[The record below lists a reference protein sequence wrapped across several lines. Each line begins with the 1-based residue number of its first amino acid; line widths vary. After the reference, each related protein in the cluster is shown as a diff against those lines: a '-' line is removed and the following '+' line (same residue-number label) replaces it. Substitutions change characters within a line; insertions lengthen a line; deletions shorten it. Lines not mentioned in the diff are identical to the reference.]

1 MNDEMFHPATLDVA
15 EWLRFDAATNPY
27 GPSPKVREA
36 TAAFAR
42 TGDFSRYDDEE
53 RAESLRGDLAA
64 HWGLSPDHF
73 IVYNGS
79 GEAVVWLFLA
89 RLLLERQRLLIPS
102 PSYERFVALG
112 QRCAAEVIPVP
123 LHEED
128 FALVPERFIE
138 AGRQSGAR
146 VLLLSSPNNPTGNLL
161 CDEWEIARLLDG
173 LPDCLCI
180 VDEAYADYAGH
191 SCVPW
196 VQERGNLVVL
206 RTFSKAY
213 GMAGLRIGYAIG
225 PKPIIT
231 ALSQMQVPWAVNALS
246 LVAARAALA
255 DQGYLH
261 QIVAQIRSDCQAL
274 YEGLNERPWLR
285 AYPSAANFFWVRCEG
300 IGPERLRAG
309 LEKRRMRARWRQD
322 APGFVR
328 LTSLRPQ
335 DNEYLLAVLDEIGH
349 AD

>member
-1 MNDEMFHPATLDVA
+1 MNDK
-15 EWLRFDAATNPY
+15 WLRFDAATNPY

-36 TAAFAR
+36 MVAFAR
-42 TGDFSRYDDEE
+42 TGDFSCYSDEE
-53 RAESLRGDLAA
+53 RAESLRADLAA

-89 RLLLERQRLLIPS
+89 RLLLKQQRLLIPF

-112 QRCAAEVIPVP
+112 QQCAAEVISVP

-161 CDEWEIARLLDG
+161 CGDAELASLLDE

-180 VDEAYADYAGH
+180 VDEAYADYA
-191 SCVPW
+191 SRSYVSW
-196 VQERGNLVVL
+196 VQERENLVVL

-225 PKPIIT
+225 PKPVIA
-231 ALSQMQVPWAVNALS
+231 ALGQMQVPWAVNALS
-246 LVAARAALA
+246 LVAAQAALA
-255 DQGYLH
+255 DQSYLR

-300 IGPERLRAG
+300 IGSERLRAG
-309 LEKRRMRARWRQD
+309 LEKRRMRARWRRD

-328 LTSLRPQ
+328 LTALRPQ
-335 DNEYLLAVLDEIGH
+335 DNEYLLTALDEIGPS
-349 AD
+349 D

>member
-1 MNDEMFHPATLDVA
+1 MTDK
-15 EWLRFDAATNPY
+15 WLRFDAATNPY
-27 GPSPKVREA
+27 GPSPQVREA
-36 TAAFAR
+36 MAAFAR
-42 TGDFSRYDDEE
+42 TGDFSRYSDEE
-53 RAESLRGDLAA
+53 RAESLREDLAA

-89 RLLLERQRLLIPS
+89 RLLLERQGLLIPF

-112 QRCAAEVIPVP
+112 QRCAAEVIAVP
-123 LHEED
+123 LHEQD
-128 FALVPERFIE
+128 FALVPERFIA

-161 CDEWEIARLLDG
+161 CGQAELARLLDE

-180 VDEAYADYAGH
+180 IDEAYADYAGH

-196 VQERGNLVVL
+196 VREHANLVVL

-213 GMAGLRIGYAIG
+213 GMAGLRVGYAIG
-225 PKPIIT
+225 PKPVVA
-231 ALSQMQVPWAVNALS
+231 ALGQMQVPWAVNALS
-246 LVAARAALA
+246 LVAAQAALA
-255 DQGYLH
+255 DQRYL
-261 QIVAQIRSDCQAL
+261 QEVVAQIRSDCQSL
-274 YEGLNERPWLR
+274 YAGLNERPWLR
-285 AYPSAANFFWVRCEG
+285 AYPSAANFFWLRCEG
-300 IGPERLRAG
+300 IGPERLRLG
-309 LEKRRMRARWRQD
+309 LEERRIRVRWRQD

-335 DNEYLLAVLDEIGH
+335 DNEYLLTALDAIRPL
-349 AD
+349 D

>member
-1 MNDEMFHPATLDVA
+1 MNDA
-15 EWLRFDAATNPY
+15 WLRFDAATNPY

-36 TAAFAR
+36 MAAFAR
-42 TGDFSRYDDEE
+42 TGDFSRYGDEE
-53 RAESLRGDLAA
+53 RAESLRRDLAA
-64 HWGLSPDHF
+64 HWGLSPEHF

-89 RLLLERQRLLIPS
+89 RLLLAQQRLLIPS

-123 LHEED
+123 LHAED

-138 AGRQSGAR
+138 AGQRSRAR

-161 CDEWEIARLLDG
+161 CGEREMARLLEG

-180 VDEAYADYAGH
+180 VDEAYADYAGY

-196 VQERGNLVVL
+196 VRERKNLVVL

-213 GMAGLRIGYAIG
+213 GMAGLRVGYAMG
-225 PKPIIT
+225 PKPVIA

-255 DQGYLH
+255 DQRYVCEV
-261 QIVAQIRSDCQAL
+261 VAHIRSDCEAL

-300 IGPERLRAG
+300 IGPQRLRAG
-309 LEKRRMRARWRQD
+309 LEKRRIRARWRQD

-328 LTSLRPQ
+328 LTSLRPE
-335 DNEYLLAVLDEIGH
+335 DNEYLLAALDEIEQS
-349 AD
+349 D

>member
-1 MNDEMFHPATLDVA
+1 MNDK
-15 EWLRFDAATNPY
+15 WLRFDAATNPY
-27 GPSPKVREA
+27 GPSSKVREA
-36 TAAFAR
+36 IAAFAC
-42 TGDFSRYDDEE
+42 TGDFSRYSDEE

-64 HWGLSPDHF
+64 YWGLSPDHF

-89 RLLLERQRLLIPS
+89 RLLLKQQRLLIPF

-112 QRCAAEVIPVP
+112 QRCAAEVIPVS

-128 FALVPERFIE
+128 FALVPECFIE

-161 CDEWEIARLLDG
+161 CGDAEIARLLDE

-180 VDEAYADYAGH
+180 VDEAYADYAGY
-191 SCVPW
+191 SCVSW
-196 VQERGNLVVL
+196 VQERENLVVL

-213 GMAGLRIGYAIG
+213 GMAGLRVGYAVG
-225 PKPIIT
+225 PKSVIA
-231 ALSQMQVPWAVNALS
+231 ALGQMQVPWAVNALS
-246 LVAARAALA
+246 LVAAQAALA
-255 DQGYLH
+255 DQSYLH
-261 QIVAQIRSDCQAL
+261 QVVVQIRSDCQTL

-285 AYPSAANFFWVRCEG
+285 AYPSAANFFWLRCEE
-300 IGPERLRAG
+300 IGPERLRAE
-309 LEKRRMRARWRQD
+309 LEKRQIRARWRRD

-335 DNEYLLAVLDEIGH
+335 DNEYLLNALDEIGPSG
-349 AD
+349 

>member
-1 MNDEMFHPATLDVA
+1 MNDK
-15 EWLRFDAATNPY
+15 WLRFDAATNPY

-36 TAAFAR
+36 LAAFAR

-53 RAESLRGDLAA
+53 RAESLRRDLAA
-64 HWGLSPDHF
+64 HWGLPPDHF

-89 RLLLERQRLLIPS
+89 RLLLEQQRLLVPA

-112 QRCAAEVIPVP
+112 QRCATEVIPVP
-123 LHEED
+123 LAEAD
-128 FALVPERFIE
+128 FALVPERVIE
-138 AGRQSGAR
+138 AGRRSGAR

-161 CDEWEIARLLDG
+161 CGSREMAQLLAA

-191 SCVPW
+191 SYVPW
-196 VQERGNLVVL
+196 VRERANLVVL

-213 GMAGLRIGYAIG
+213 GLAGLRIGYAIG
-225 PKPIIT
+225 PKPVIA
-231 ALSQMQVPWAVNALS
+231 ALGQMQVPWAVNALS
-246 LVAARAALA
+246 LAAARAALA
-255 DQGYLH
+255 DQCYLH
-261 QIVAQIRSDCQAL
+261 EVVAQIRRDGQVL
-274 YEGLNERPWLR
+274 YEGLNERSWLR

-300 IGPERLRAG
+300 LGPARLQAG
-309 LEKRRMRARWRQD
+309 LEKRRIRARWRQD

-328 LTSLRPQ
+328 LTSLRPP
-335 DNEYLLAVLDEIGH
+335 DNDYLLAALDEIGR

>member
-1 MNDEMFHPATLDVA
+1 MNNK
-15 EWLRFDAATNPY
+15 WLRFDAATNPY

-36 TAAFAR
+36 LAAFAR

-53 RAESLRGDLAA
+53 RAESLRRDLAA

-89 RLLLERQRLLIPS
+89 RLLLEQQRLLVPA

-112 QRCAAEVIPVP
+112 QRCATEVIPVP
-123 LHEED
+123 LAEAD
-128 FALVPERFIE
+128 FALVPERVIE
-138 AGRQSGAR
+138 AGRRSGAR

-161 CDEWEIARLLDG
+161 CGSREMAQLLAA

-191 SCVPW
+191 SYVPW
-196 VQERGNLVVL
+196 VRERANLVVL

-213 GMAGLRIGYAIG
+213 GLAGLRIGYAIG
-225 PKPIIT
+225 PKPVIA
-231 ALSQMQVPWAVNALS
+231 ALGRMQVPWAVNALS
-246 LVAARAALA
+246 LAAARAALA
-255 DQGYLH
+255 DQCYLH
-261 QIVAQIRSDCQAL
+261 EVVAQIRRDGQVL
-274 YEGLNERPWLR
+274 YEGLNERSWLR

-300 IGPERLRAG
+300 LGTARLQAG
-309 LEKRRMRARWRQD
+309 LEKRRIRARWRQD

-335 DNEYLLAVLDEIGH
+335 DNDYLLAALDEIGR

>member
-1 MNDEMFHPATLDVA
+1 MNDL
-15 EWLRFDAATNPY
+15 WLRFDAATNPY
-27 GPSPKVREA
+27 GPSPRVREA
-36 TAAFAR
+36 MAAFAR

-123 LHEED
+123 LREDD

-146 VLLLSSPNNPTGNLL
+146 VLLMSSPNNPTGNLL
-161 CDEWEIARLLDG
+161 CGEREMAHLLDE

-180 VDEAYADYAGH
+180 VDEAYADYAGG
-191 SCVPW
+191 SFAPW
-196 VQERGNLVVL
+196 VRERGNLVVL

-213 GMAGLRIGYAIG
+213 GMAGLRVGYAVG
-225 PKPIIT
+225 PEPAIA
-231 ALSQMQVPWAVNALS
+231 ALARMQVPWAVNGLS
-246 LVAARAALA
+246 LAAAQAALA
-255 DQGYLH
+255 DQEYLRKT
-261 QIVAQIRSDCQAL
+261 VARIRGDCRAL
-274 YEGLNERPWLR
+274 YQGLNQRPWLR
-285 AYPSAANFFWVRCEG
+285 AYPSAANFFWVRCDG
-300 IGPERLRAG
+300 IGPERLQAG
-309 LEKRRMRARWRQD
+309 LEERRVRARWRQD

-328 LTSLRPQ
+328 LTSLRPE
-335 DNEYLLAVLDEIGH
+335 DNEYLLAALDEVVKLC
-349 AD
+349 

>member
-1 MNDEMFHPATLDVA
+1 MND

-36 TAAFAR
+36 IAAFAR
-42 TGDFSRYDDEE
+42 TGDFSRYSDEE
-53 RAESLRGDLAA
+53 RAESLRADLAA
-64 HWGLSPDHF
+64 HWGLSADHF

-89 RLLLERQRLLIPS
+89 HLLLKQQCLLVPS

-112 QRCAAEVIPVP
+112 QRCATEVIAVP

-138 AGRQSGAR
+138 ASRQSGAR
-146 VLLLSSPNNPTGNLL
+146 VLLLSNPNNPTGNLL
-161 CDEWEIARLLDG
+161 CDEPAMAHLLDG
-173 LPDCLCI
+173 LPNGLCI

-191 SCVPW
+191 SFVPW
-196 VQERGNLVVL
+196 VQERENLVVL

-225 PKPIIT
+225 PPPVIA
-231 ALSQMQVPWAVNALS
+231 ALGQMQVPWAVNALS
-246 LVAARAALA
+246 LAAAQTALA

-261 QIVAQIRSDCQAL
+261 KVVAQIRSDCQVL

-300 IGPERLRAG
+300 IGPKRLWAG
-309 LEKRRMRARWRQD
+309 LEKRRIRARWRQD

-328 LTSLRPQ
+328 LTALRPQ
-335 DNEYLLAVLDEIGH
+335 DNEHLLAALDAIGQG
-349 AD
+349 DCYGIPQFG

>member
-1 MNDEMFHPATLDVA
+1 MNDK
-15 EWLRFDAATNPY
+15 WLRFDAATNPY

-36 TAAFAR
+36 MAAFAH
-42 TGDFSRYDDEE
+42 TGDFSRYSDEE

-89 RLLLERQRLLIPS
+89 RLLLEQQRLLIPS

-161 CDEWEIARLLDG
+161 CGDVEMTRLLDQ

-191 SCVPW
+191 SYVPW
-196 VQERGNLVVL
+196 VQERENLVVL

-213 GMAGLRIGYAIG
+213 GMAGLRIGYAVG
-225 PKPIIT
+225 PKPVIA

-246 LVAARAALA
+246 LVAAQAALA
-255 DQGYLH
+255 DQGLFAGGRRPDP
-261 QIVAQIRSDCQAL
+261 QRLSGAL
-274 YEGLNERPWLR
+274 
-285 AYPSAANFFWVRCEG
+285 
-300 IGPERLRAG
+300 
-309 LEKRRMRARWRQD
+309 
-322 APGFVR
+322 
-328 LTSLRPQ
+328 
-335 DNEYLLAVLDEIGH
+335 
-349 AD
+349 

>member
-1 MNDEMFHPATLDVA
+1 MNDK
-15 EWLRFDAATNPY
+15 WLRFDAATNPY

-36 TAAFAR
+36 LAAFAR

-53 RAESLRGDLAA
+53 RAESLRRDLAA

-89 RLLLERQRLLIPS
+89 RLLLEQQRLLVPA

-112 QRCAAEVIPVP
+112 QRCATEVIPVP
-123 LHEED
+123 LDEAD
-128 FALVPERFIE
+128 FALVPERVIE
-138 AGRQSGAR
+138 AGRRSGAR

-161 CDEWEIARLLDG
+161 CGSREMAQLLAA

-191 SCVPW
+191 SYVPW
-196 VQERGNLVVL
+196 VRERANLVVL

-213 GMAGLRIGYAIG
+213 GLAGLRIGYAIG
-225 PKPIIT
+225 PKPVIA
-231 ALSQMQVPWAVNALS
+231 ALGRMQVPWAVNALS
-246 LVAARAALA
+246 LAAAGAALA
-255 DQGYLH
+255 DQRYLH
-261 QIVAQIRSDCQAL
+261 EVVAQIRRDGQVL
-274 YEGLNERPWLR
+274 YEGLNERSWLR

-300 IGPERLRAG
+300 VGPARLQAG
-309 LEKRRMRARWRQD
+309 LEKRRIRARWRQD

-335 DNEYLLAVLDEIGH
+335 DNDYLLTALDEIGR

>member
-1 MNDEMFHPATLDVA
+1 MNDK
-15 EWLRFDAATNPY
+15 WLRFDAATNPY

-36 TAAFAR
+36 LAAFAR

-53 RAESLRGDLAA
+53 RAESLRRDLAA

-89 RLLLERQRLLIPS
+89 QLLLEQQRLLVPA

-112 QRCAAEVIPVP
+112 QRCATEVIPVP
-123 LHEED
+123 LHEAD
-128 FALVPERFIE
+128 FALVPERVIE
-138 AGRQSGAR
+138 AGRRSGAR

-161 CDEWEIARLLDG
+161 CGDRDMAQLLEA

-191 SCVPW
+191 SYGPW
-196 VQERGNLVVL
+196 VRERANLVVL

-213 GMAGLRIGYAIG
+213 GLAGLRVGYAIG
-225 PKPIIT
+225 PKPVIA
-231 ALSQMQVPWAVNALS
+231 ALGRMQVPWAVNALS
-246 LVAARAALA
+246 LAAARAALA
-255 DQGYLH
+255 DQCYLH
-261 QIVAQIRSDCQAL
+261 EVVAQIRRDCQGL

-285 AYPSAANFFWVRCEG
+285 AYPSAANFFWVCCEG
-300 IGPERLRAG
+300 LDPARLQAG
-309 LEKRRMRARWRQD
+309 LEKRRIRARWRGD

-328 LTSLRPQ
+328 LTSLCPQ
-335 DNEYLLAVLDEIGH
+335 DNDYLLAALDEIGR
-349 AD
+349 AA

>member
-1 MNDEMFHPATLDVA
+1 MNDK
-15 EWLRFDAATNPY
+15 WLRFDAATNPY

-36 TAAFAR
+36 LAAFAR
-42 TGDFSRYDDEE
+42 TVDFSRYDDEE
-53 RAESLRGDLAA
+53 RAESLRRDLAA

-89 RLLLERQRLLIPS
+89 RLLLEQQRLLVPA

-112 QRCAAEVIPVP
+112 QRCATEVIPVP
-123 LHEED
+123 LAEAD
-128 FALVPERFIE
+128 FALVPERVIE
-138 AGRQSGAR
+138 AGRRSGAR

-161 CDEWEIARLLDG
+161 CGSREMAQLLAA

-191 SCVPW
+191 SYVPW
-196 VQERGNLVVL
+196 VRERANLVVL

-213 GMAGLRIGYAIG
+213 GLAGLRIGYAIG
-225 PKPIIT
+225 PKPVIA
-231 ALSQMQVPWAVNALS
+231 ALGRMQVPWAVNALS
-246 LVAARAALA
+246 LAAARAALA
-255 DQGYLH
+255 DQRYLH
-261 QIVAQIRSDCQAL
+261 EVVSQIRRDGQVL
-274 YEGLNERPWLR
+274 YEGLNERSWLR

-300 IGPERLRAG
+300 LGPARLQAG
-309 LEKRRMRARWRQD
+309 LEKRRIRARWRQD

-335 DNEYLLAVLDEIGH
+335 DNDYLLTALDEIGR

>member
-1 MNDEMFHPATLDVA
+1 MTD

-27 GPSPKVREA
+27 GPSPKVRA
-36 TAAFAR
+36 AMAAFAR
-42 TGDFSRYDDEE
+42 TGDFSRYSDEE
-53 RAESLRGDLAA
+53 RAESLREDLAA

-89 RLLLERQRLLIPS
+89 RLLLERQRLLIPF

-112 QRCAAEVIPVP
+112 QRCATEVIPQP
-123 LHEED
+123 LRAED

-138 AGRQSGAR
+138 AGRQAGVR

-161 CDEWEIARLLDG
+161 CGEAELARLLDE

-191 SCVPW
+191 SCAPW
-196 VQERGNLVVL
+196 VQERANLVVL

-213 GMAGLRIGYAIG
+213 GMAGLRVGYAIG
-225 PKPIIT
+225 PQSVIA
-231 ALSQMQVPWAVNALS
+231 ALGQMQVPWAVNALS
-246 LVAARAALA
+246 LVAAQAALA
-255 DQGYLH
+255 DQRYL
-261 QIVAQIRSDCQAL
+261 QGVVAQIRSDCQSL

-285 AYPSAANFFWVRCEG
+285 AYPSAANFFWVHCEG
-300 IGPERLRAG
+300 IGPERLRVG
-309 LEKRRMRARWRQD
+309 LEQRRIRARWRQD

-328 LTSLRPQ
+328 LTALRPQ
-335 DNEYLLAVLDEIGH
+335 DNEYLLTALDEIRQL
-349 AD
+349 D

>member
-1 MNDEMFHPATLDVA
+1 MNDA
-15 EWLRFDAATNPY
+15 WLRFDAATNPY

-36 TAAFAR
+36 LAAFAR
-42 TGDFSRYDDEE
+42 TGDFSRYSDEE

-64 HWGLSPDHF
+64 HWGLSPEHF

-89 RLLLERQRLLIPS
+89 KLLLAQQRLLMPS
-102 PSYERFVALG
+102 PSYERFVGLG
-112 QRCAAEVIPVP
+112 KRCAAEVIEVP
-123 LHEED
+123 LREED

-138 AGRQSGAR
+138 AGRRSDAR

-161 CDEWEIARLLDG
+161 CGEQSMARLLDE

-180 VDEAYADYAGH
+180 VDEAYADYAGY

-213 GMAGLRIGYAIG
+213 GMAGLRVGYAVG
-225 PKPIIT
+225 PKPVIA
-231 ALSQMQVPWAVNALS
+231 ALGQLQVPWAVNALS
-246 LVAARAALA
+246 LVAAQAALA
-255 DQGYLH
+255 DRGYLR
-261 QIVAQIRSDCQAL
+261 QTVGQIRRDCQLFYA
-274 YEGLNERPWLR
+274 GLNERPWLR
-285 AYPSAANFFWVRCEG
+285 AYPSAANFFWVRCAG

-309 LEKRRMRARWRQD
+309 LARRQIRARWRPD

-335 DNEYLLAVLDEIGH
+335 DNDYLLAVLDEIGP
-349 AD
+349 AN

>member
-1 MNDEMFHPATLDVA
+1 MNDQ
-15 EWLRFDAATNPY
+15 WLRFEAATNPY

-36 TAAFAR
+36 MAAFAR
-42 TGDFSRYDDEE
+42 TGDFSRYDEEE

-112 QRCAAEVIPVP
+112 QRCAAAVVQVP
-123 LHEED
+123 LREDD

-146 VLLLSSPNNPTGNLL
+146 VLLMSSPNNPTGNLL
-161 CDEWEIARLLDG
+161 CGEREMAHLLDG

-180 VDEAYADYAGH
+180 VDEAYADYAGD
-191 SCVPW
+191 SFVPW
-196 VQERGNLVVL
+196 VRERENLVVL

-213 GMAGLRIGYAIG
+213 GMAGLRVGYAVG
-225 PKPIIT
+225 PEPVIV
-231 ALSQMQVPWAVNALS
+231 ALARMQVPWAVNGLS
-246 LVAARAALA
+246 LAAAQAALA
-255 DQGYLH
+255 DQEYLKKT
-261 QIVAQIRSDCQAL
+261 VARIRGDCQGL
-274 YEGLNERPWLR
+274 YDGLNQRPWLR

-300 IGPERLRAG
+300 MGPERLRAG
-309 LEKRRMRARWRQD
+309 LEERRVRARWRQD

-328 LTSLRPQ
+328 LTSLRPE
-335 DNEYLLAVLDEIGH
+335 DNEYLLEAFDEVVKLG
-349 AD
+349 

>member
-1 MNDEMFHPATLDVA
+1 M
-15 EWLRFDAATNPY
+15 
-27 GPSPKVREA
+27 
-36 TAAFAR
+36 R
-42 TGDFSRYDDEE
+42 TWRHIGGFRPITS
-53 RAESLRGDLAA
+53 SCTT
-64 HWGLSPDHF
+64 GL
-73 IVYNGS
+73 GRL
-79 GEAVVWLFLA
+79 VVWLFLA
-89 RLLLERQRLLIPS
+89 RLLLKQQRLLIPS

-112 QRCAAEVIPVP
+112 QRCAAEVISVP

-161 CDEWEIARLLDG
+161 YDDAEMARLLNE

-180 VDEAYADYAGH
+180 VDEAYADYAGY

-196 VQERGNLVVL
+196 VQERENLVVL

-213 GMAGLRIGYAIG
+213 GMAGLRVGYAIG
-225 PKPIIT
+225 PKPVIA

-246 LVAARAALA
+246 LVAAQAALA
-255 DQGYLH
+255 DQGYL
-261 QIVAQIRSDCQAL
+261 QEIVAQIRSDCQAL

-300 IGPERLRAG
+300 IGPDRLRAG
-309 LEKRRMRARWRQD
+309 LEERRVRVRWRQD

-335 DNEYLLAVLDEIGH
+335 DNEYLLTALDEIEQL
-349 AD
+349 D

>member
-1 MNDEMFHPATLDVA
+1 MNDEMSHPATFDVA

-36 TAAFAR
+36 MAAFAR
-42 TGDFSRYDDEE
+42 TGDFSRYSDEE

-89 RLLLERQRLLIPS
+89 RLLLEQQRLLIPS

-112 QRCAAEVIPVP
+112 QRCAAAVFPVP
-123 LHEED
+123 LHEEN

-161 CDEWEIARLLDG
+161 CGDVEMARLLDE

-180 VDEAYADYAGH
+180 VDEAYADYAGY

-196 VQERGNLVVL
+196 VQERENLVVL

-225 PKPIIT
+225 PKPVIAAPEPDAGSLGGQCAVAGGGT
-231 ALSQMQVPWAVNALS
+231 GGAGRPELSAPGRRPDPQRLSGALRGAERAAVVAGLSERGEFLLGALRRGS
-246 LVAARAALA
+246 GRSGCRRVWKSGGSARAGGKTRPALC
-255 DQGYLH
+255 G
-261 QIVAQIRSDCQAL
+261 
-274 YEGLNERPWLR
+274 
-285 AYPSAANFFWVRCEG
+285 
-300 IGPERLRAG
+300 
-309 LEKRRMRARWRQD
+309 
-322 APGFVR
+322 
-328 LTSLRPQ
+328 
-335 DNEYLLAVLDEIGH
+335 
-349 AD
+349 

>member
-1 MNDEMFHPATLDVA
+1 MNE

-36 TAAFAR
+36 LAAFAR

-53 RAESLRGDLAA
+53 RAESLRRDLAA

-89 RLLLERQRLLIPS
+89 RLLLEQQRLLVPA

-112 QRCAAEVIPVP
+112 QRCATEVIPVP
-123 LHEED
+123 LAEAD
-128 FALVPERFIE
+128 FALIPERVIE
-138 AGRQSGAR
+138 AGRRSGAR

-161 CDEWEIARLLDG
+161 CGSREMAQLLAA

-191 SCVPW
+191 SYVPW
-196 VQERGNLVVL
+196 VRERANLVVL

-213 GMAGLRIGYAIG
+213 GLAGLRIGYAIG
-225 PKPIIT
+225 PKPVIA
-231 ALSQMQVPWAVNALS
+231 ALGQMQVPWAVNALS
-246 LVAARAALA
+246 LAAARAALA
-255 DQGYLH
+255 DQCYLH
-261 QIVAQIRSDCQAL
+261 EVVAQIRRDGQVL

-300 IGPERLRAG
+300 LGPARLQAG
-309 LEKRRMRARWRQD
+309 LEKRRIRARWRQD

-335 DNEYLLAVLDEIGH
+335 DNDYLLTALDEIGR

>member
-1 MNDEMFHPATLDVA
+1 M
-15 EWLRFDAATNPY
+15 
-27 GPSPKVREA
+27 
-36 TAAFAR
+36 AAFAR
-42 TGDFSRYDDEE
+42 TGDFSRYNDEE

-89 RLLLERQRLLIPS
+89 RLLLERERLLIPF

-112 QRCAAEVIPVP
+112 QRCAAKVIPVP

-128 FALVPERFIE
+128 FALVPEHFIE
-138 AGRQSGAR
+138 AGRRSGAR

-161 CDEWEIARLLDG
+161 CGEREMARLLDE

-180 VDEAYADYAGH
+180 VDEAYAEYAGH
-191 SCVPW
+191 SYVPW
-196 VQERGNLVVL
+196 VQERKNLVVL

-213 GMAGLRIGYAIG
+213 GMAGLRIGYAVG
-225 PKPIIT
+225 APPMVA

-261 QIVAQIRSDCQAL
+261 QIVTQIRGDCRAL

-285 AYPSAANFFWVRCEG
+285 AYPSAANFFWVHCEG
-300 IGPERLRAG
+300 IGPQRLRVG
-309 LEKRRMRARWRQD
+309 LEKRRIRARWRQD

-335 DNEYLLAVLDEIGH
+335 DNEYLLAALDEIGH

>member
-1 MNDEMFHPATLDVA
+1 MNDK
-15 EWLRFDAATNPY
+15 WLRFDAATNPY

-36 TAAFAR
+36 LAAFAR

-53 RAESLRGDLAA
+53 RAESLRRDLAA

-89 RLLLERQRLLIPS
+89 RLLLEQQRLLVPA

-112 QRCAAEVIPVP
+112 QRCATEVIPVP
-123 LHEED
+123 LAEAD
-128 FALVPERFIE
+128 FALVPERVIE
-138 AGRQSGAR
+138 AGRRSGAR

-161 CDEWEIARLLDG
+161 CGSREMAQLLAA

-191 SCVPW
+191 SYVPW
-196 VQERGNLVVL
+196 VREHANLVVL

-213 GMAGLRIGYAIG
+213 GLAGLRIGYAIG
-225 PKPIIT
+225 PKPVIA
-231 ALSQMQVPWAVNALS
+231 ALGQMQVPWAVNALS
-246 LVAARAALA
+246 LAAARAALA
-255 DQGYLH
+255 DQCYLH
-261 QIVAQIRSDCQAL
+261 EVVAQIRRDGQVL

-300 IGPERLRAG
+300 LGPARLQAG
-309 LEKRRMRARWRQD
+309 LEKRRIRARWRQD

-335 DNEYLLAVLDEIGH
+335 DNDYLLVALDEIGR

>member
-1 MNDEMFHPATLDVA
+1 MND

-36 TAAFAR
+36 LAAFAR
-42 TGDFSRYDDEE
+42 TGDFSRYDDEA

-89 RLLLERQRLLIPS
+89 RLLLERECLLVPA

-112 QRCAAEVIPVP
+112 QRCATEVIPVP
-123 LHEED
+123 LHEAD
-128 FALVPERFIE
+128 FALVPERVIE
-138 AGRQSGAR
+138 AGRRSGAR

-161 CDEWEIARLLDG
+161 CGDGELARVLEE

-191 SCVPW
+191 SWVPW
-196 VQERGNLVVL
+196 VRERANLVVL

-213 GMAGLRIGYAIG
+213 GMAGLRVGYAVG
-225 PKPIIT
+225 PKPAIA
-231 ALSQMQVPWAVNALS
+231 ALGRMQVPWAVNALS
-246 LVAARAALA
+246 LAAARAALA
-255 DQGYLH
+255 DQCYLRRV
-261 QIVAQIRSDCQAL
+261 VAQIRSDCQVL
-274 YEGLNERPWLR
+274 YEGLNERSWLR
-285 AYPSAANFFWVRCEG
+285 AYPSAANFFWVRCAG
-300 IGPERLRAG
+300 LGPERLQAG
-309 LEKRRMRARWRQD
+309 LAERRIRARWRRD

-335 DNEYLLAVLDEIGH
+335 DNDYLLAALDEVGH
-349 AD
+349 TDTD

>member
-1 MNDEMFHPATLDVA
+1 MNDG
-15 EWLRFDAATNPY
+15 WLRFDAATNPY

-36 TAAFAR
+36 MAAFAR

-53 RAESLRGDLAA
+53 RAESLRGGFGGTLGAFTRSLHRVQRVWGGRGLA
-64 HWGLSPDHF
+64 
-73 IVYNGS
+73 
-79 GEAVVWLFLA
+79 FLA
-89 RLLLERQRLLIPS
+89 RLLLEQQRLLIPS

-161 CDEWEIARLLDG
+161 CGDAEMAHLLDE

-196 VQERGNLVVL
+196 VQERENLVVL

-213 GMAGLRIGYAIG
+213 GMAGLR
-225 PKPIIT
+225 
-231 ALSQMQVPWAVNALS
+231 S
-246 LVAARAALA
+246 
-255 DQGYLH
+255 
-261 QIVAQIRSDCQAL
+261 
-274 YEGLNERPWLR
+274 WLR
-285 AYPSAANFFWVRCEG
+285 HWS
-300 IGPERLRAG
+300 
-309 LEKRRMRARWRQD
+309 
-322 APGFVR
+322 
-328 LTSLRPQ
+328 
-335 DNEYLLAVLDEIGH
+335 
-349 AD
+349 

>member
-1 MNDEMFHPATLDVA
+1 MNDK
-15 EWLRFDAATNPY
+15 WLRFDAATNPY

-36 TAAFAR
+36 LAAFAR

-53 RAESLRGDLAA
+53 RAESLRRDLAA

-89 RLLLERQRLLIPS
+89 RLLLEQQRLLVPA

-112 QRCAAEVIPVP
+112 QRCATEVIPVP
-123 LHEED
+123 LDEAD
-128 FALVPERFIE
+128 FALVPERVIE
-138 AGRQSGAR
+138 AGRRSGAR

-161 CDEWEIARLLDG
+161 CGSREMAQLLAA

-191 SCVPW
+191 SYVPW
-196 VQERGNLVVL
+196 VRERANLVVL

-213 GMAGLRIGYAIG
+213 GLAGLRIGYAIG
-225 PKPIIT
+225 PKSVIA
-231 ALSQMQVPWAVNALS
+231 ALGQMQVPWAVNALS
-246 LVAARAALA
+246 LTAARAALA
-255 DQGYLH
+255 DQHYLH
-261 QIVAQIRSDCQAL
+261 EVVAQIRRDGQVL
-274 YEGLNERPWLR
+274 YEGLNERSWLR

-300 IGPERLRAG
+300 LGPARLQAG
-309 LEKRRMRARWRQD
+309 LEKRRIRARWRQD

-335 DNEYLLAVLDEIGH
+335 DNDYLLTALDEIGR

>member
-1 MNDEMFHPATLDVA
+1 MND

-36 TAAFAR
+36 MATFAR

-53 RAESLRGDLAA
+53 RAESLREDLAA
-64 HWGLSPDHF
+64 HWGLWSDHF

-79 GEAVVWLFLA
+79 GEDVVWLFLA
-89 RLLLERQRLLIPS
+89 RLLVEQQRLLIPF

-161 CDEWEIARLLDG
+161 CGEQEMTRLLDE
-173 LPDCLCI
+173 LPNCLCI

-196 VQERGNLVVL
+196 VQERENLVVL

-225 PKPIIT
+225 PKPVIA

-246 LVAARAALA
+246 LVAAQAALA
-255 DQGYLH
+255 DQGYL
-261 QIVAQIRSDCQAL
+261 QEVVAQIRSDCQVL
-274 YEGLNERPWLR
+274 YEGLNERSWLR

-300 IGPERLRAG
+300 IGLERLRAG
-309 LEKRRMRARWRQD
+309 LEKRRIRVRWRQD

-335 DNEYLLAVLDEIGH
+335 DNEYLLTALDEVRQS
-349 AD
+349 D

>member
-1 MNDEMFHPATLDVA
+1 MNDAMFHPATRDAA

-27 GPSPKVREA
+27 GPSPKVREVL
-36 TAAFAR
+36 AAFAR
-42 TGDFSRYDDEE
+42 TGDFSRYSDEE
-53 RAESLRGDLAA
+53 RAESLRADLAA

-79 GEAVVWLFLA
+79 GEAIVWLFLA
-89 RLLLERQRLLIPS
+89 RLLLARQCLLIPF

-112 QRCAAEVIPVP
+112 QRCAAEVIEVP

-128 FALVPERFIE
+128 FALVPERFVE
-138 AGRQSGAR
+138 AGQQSGAR

-161 CDEWEIARLLDG
+161 CSQKELVHLLDE

-191 SCVPW
+191 SHVPW
-196 VQERGNLVVL
+196 VQERENLVLL

-213 GMAGLRIGYAIG
+213 GMAGLRVGYAIG
-225 PKPIIT
+225 PKPVIA
-231 ALSQMQVPWAVNALS
+231 ALGQLQVPWAVNALS
-246 LVAARAALA
+246 LAAAQAALA
-255 DQGYLH
+255 DQGYL
-261 QIVAQIRSDCQAL
+261 QEVIAQIRRDCQML

-285 AYPSAANFFWVRCEG
+285 AYPSAANFFWVRCKE

-309 LEKRRMRARWRQD
+309 LAKRRIRVRWRPD
-322 APGFVR
+322 APDFVR
-328 LTSLRPQ
+328 LTSLRPP
-335 DNEYLLAVLDEIGH
+335 DNEYLLAALDEVGPS
-349 AD
+349 D

>member
-1 MNDEMFHPATLDVA
+1 MNDK
-15 EWLRFDAATNPY
+15 WLRFDAATNPY

-36 TAAFAR
+36 LAAFAR

-53 RAESLRGDLAA
+53 RAESLRRDLAA

-89 RLLLERQRLLIPS
+89 RLLLEQQRLLVPA

-112 QRCAAEVIPVP
+112 QRCATEVIPVP
-123 LHEED
+123 LAEAD
-128 FALVPERFIE
+128 FALVPERVIE
-138 AGRQSGAR
+138 AGRWSGAR

-161 CDEWEIARLLDG
+161 CDSREMAQLLAA

-191 SCVPW
+191 SYVPW
-196 VQERGNLVVL
+196 VRERANLVVL

-213 GMAGLRIGYAIG
+213 GLAGLRIGYAIG
-225 PKPIIT
+225 PKPVIA
-231 ALSQMQVPWAVNALS
+231 ALGRMQVPWAVNALS
-246 LVAARAALA
+246 LAAARAALA
-255 DQGYLH
+255 DQRYLH
-261 QIVAQIRSDCQAL
+261 EVVAQIRRDGQVL
-274 YEGLNERPWLR
+274 YEGLNERSWLR

-300 IGPERLRAG
+300 LGPARLQAG
-309 LEKRRMRARWRQD
+309 LEKRRIRARWRQD

-335 DNEYLLAVLDEIGH
+335 DNDYLLAALDEIGR